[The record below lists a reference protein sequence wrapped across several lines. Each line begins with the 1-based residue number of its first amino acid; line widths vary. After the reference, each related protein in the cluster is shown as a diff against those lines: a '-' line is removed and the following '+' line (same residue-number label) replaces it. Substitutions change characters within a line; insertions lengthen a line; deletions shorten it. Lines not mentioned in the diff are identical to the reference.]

1 MKVGKQESK
10 SSQAL
15 EPVIADDGID
25 VSEFKKP
32 DIVFGVNKKGLSA
45 IELMVF
51 EDNEWKTVTE
61 DIYRIAEQKMRDLLY
76 LAIFQPESN
85 Q

>member
-1 MKVGKQESK
+1 MKIGKQESK
-10 SSQAL
+10 SSQTIDQVL
-15 EPVIADDGID
+15 ADDGID
-25 VSEFKKP
+25 VSQFQKP

-51 EDNEWKTVTE
+51 ENNEWKTVTE

-85 Q
+85 K